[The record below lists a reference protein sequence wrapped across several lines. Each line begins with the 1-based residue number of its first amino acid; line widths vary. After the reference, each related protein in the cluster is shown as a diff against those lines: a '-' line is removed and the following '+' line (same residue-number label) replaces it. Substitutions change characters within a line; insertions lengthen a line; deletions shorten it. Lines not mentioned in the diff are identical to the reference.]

1 MPKAPG
7 VIDPE
12 PFRARATGEAKH
24 SGQPKVSAERVLR
37 DIMRATRRHFS
48 AEDKIRILLE
58 GLCGDL
64 ERHIKA
70 FVEHYNHQR
79 YHEGLKNVMPADA
92 YFGRVKAI
100 IQQRERIKRNHIEYR
115 RLQHRKIAARY
126 QPN

>member
-1 MPKAPG
+1 MLLTPS
-7 VIDPE
+7 
-12 PFRARATGEAKH
+12 PFVQGQQVRPKH
-24 SGQPKVSAERVLR
+24 SGQPKASAERVLR
-37 DIMRATRRHFS
+37 DIMRATLRHFS

-64 ERHIKA
+64 ERQIKA

-100 IQQRERIKRNHIEYR
+100 IQQRERIKRKHIEYR